1 VGARRAV
8 PVLLAALT
16 CAGCAS
22 LPRPELGWPGAAR
35 KPELVVVEGSAVNLP
50 VPRDPRAS
58 SGELRR
64 VPLRWDPVLTGDV
77 AGYRVERAE
86 ADTEEWQPVATVP
99 SRFGTTWVDGGDP
112 REGGEGRLGD
122 GARYAYR
129 VRPFDSGGSLARVAS
144 KSVTA
149 TTAPLPKA
157 PPGLRVYSH
166 LPREVAITWHPVS
179 DPTVAG
185 YVLLRSPSAAG
196 PFEPIVRLDGRF
208 ATRHQDR
215 RLGDLRVFYYR
226 VAAYNTVG
234 AVGEATPP
242 VVAVTKAEP
251 LPPIGLR
258 LVEQRLGENRL
269 AWEPNVEGDVAGYR
283 LLRYRAGRRGAETV
297 ATPPAAATTA
307 VDADL
312 AADEVVAY
320 ALEAFDADGLAS
332 DTTDRLRVVSEGYR
346 LAAEVRDGAVH
357 LRWDPVADAGFTSAR
372 VFREG
377 WLRRR
382 EIGRASEGG
391 FVDADVEPGGTYR
404 YVVVLEH
411 GDGRRAPPSTPLE
424 VRVEEAEAR

>member
-1 VGARRAV
+1 V
-8 PVLLAALT
+8 LAAL
-16 CAGCAS
+16 AGSGCAA
-22 LPRPELGWPGAAR
+22 LPRPELRWPGSA
-35 KPELVVVEGSAVNLP
+35 KSSELVVVEGSSVELP

-86 ADTEEWQPVATVP
+86 GEGEVWEPVATVP
-99 SRFGTTWVDGGDP
+99 GRFGTTFVDGGDP
-112 REGGEGRLGD
+112 GEGADGRLGD

-129 VRPFDSGGSLARVAS
+129 VRPFDSSGSLARLAS
-144 KSVTA
+144 KAVA
-149 TTAPLPKA
+149 VTTAPLPKA

-166 LPREVAITWHPVS
+166 LPREVAVTWHPVS

-208 ATRHQDR
+208 ATRHLDR

-226 VAAYNTVG
+226 VAAFNTVG

-269 AWEPNVEGDVAGYR
+269 AWEPNVEADVSGYR

-297 ATPPAAATTA
+297 ATLPPGETSALDPA
-307 VDADL
+307 L
-312 AADEVVAY
+312 GADEAVAY

-332 DTTDRLRVVSEGYR
+332 DPTNRLRVVSEGYR
-346 LAAEVRDGAVH
+346 LTARVRDGAVH
-357 LRWDPVADAGFTSAR
+357 LRWDPVADPAFVSAR

-382 EIGRASEGG
+382 EIGRTDAGEL
-391 FVDADVEPGGTYR
+391 VDADVEPGETYR
-404 YVVVLEH
+404 YVVVLEA
-411 GDGRRAPPSTPLE
+411 GDGRRAPPSTLVE
-424 VRVEEAEAR
+424 VRVEESGAR

>member
-1 VGARRAV
+1 MRPRPAV
-8 PVLLAALT
+8 AAGLAALAL
-16 CAGCAS
+16 AGCAS
-22 LPRPELGWPGAAR
+22 VPRPELRWPGS
-35 KPELVVVEGSAVNLP
+35 PQESELVVVEGSAVDLP

-86 ADTEEWQPVATVP
+86 GDTEVWASVATVP
-99 SRFGTTWVDGGDP
+99 GRFGTAWVDGMDPGEEGD
-112 REGGEGRLGD
+112 GRLGD
-122 GARYAYR
+122 GARYVYR
-129 VRPFDSGGSLARVAS
+129 VRPFDSSGSLARLAS
-144 KSVTA
+144 KDVAA

-179 DPTVAG
+179 DPSVAG

-208 ATRHQDR
+208 ATRHLDR

-242 VVAVTKAEP
+242 MVAVTKAEP

-269 AWEPNVEGDVAGYR
+269 AWEPNVETDVTGYR
-283 LLRYRAGRRGAETV
+283 LLRYRAGRRGAEAV
-297 ATPPAAATTA
+297 ATLPRDATSALDTE
-307 VDADL
+307 L
-312 AADEVVAY
+312 AADEGVAY
-320 ALEAFDADGLAS
+320 ALEAFDADGLES
-332 DTTDRLRVVSEGYR
+332 DATDRLRVVSEGYH
-346 LAAEVRDGAVH
+346 LGAQIRDGAVH
-357 LRWDPVADAGFTSAR
+357 LRWEPVADVGFTGAR

-377 WLRRR
+377 WLRWS
-382 EIGRASEGG
+382 EIGRASGG
-391 FVDADVEPGGTYR
+391 EFVDADVEPGETYR
-404 YVVVLEH
+404 YVVVLENS
-411 GDGRRAPPSTPLE
+411 DGHRAPPSTPLE
-424 VRVEEAEAR
+424 VRLEPAEAR

>member
-1 VGARRAV
+1 VRTRRAAAC
-8 PVLLAALT
+8 LLAASV
-16 CAGCAS
+16 AGCAA
-22 LPRPELGWPGAAR
+22 LPRPELRWPGSA
-35 KPELVVVEGSAVNLP
+35 KKGEIVLVEGSAVDLP

-86 ADTEEWQPVATVP
+86 GDGDAWQPVATVP
-99 SRFGTTWVDGGDP
+99 GRFGTTFVDGGDP
-112 REGGEGRLGD
+112 REGADGRLGD

-129 VRPFDSGGSLARVAS
+129 VRPYDSGGSLARLTS
-144 KSVTA
+144 KSVA
-149 TTAPLPKA
+149 VTTASLPKA

-166 LPREVAITWHPVS
+166 LPREVAVTWHPVS

-196 PFEPIVRLDGRF
+196 PFEPIARLDGRF
-208 ATRHQDR
+208 ATRHLDR

-269 AWEPNVEGDVAGYR
+269 AWEPNVETDVAGYR
-283 LLRYRAGRRGAETV
+283 LLRHRAGGRGPELV
-297 ATPPAAATTA
+297 ATLPRDATSA
-307 VDADL
+307 LDPEL
-312 AADEVVAY
+312 AADEAVAY

-332 DTTDRLRVVSEGYR
+332 DATDRLPVVSEGYR
-346 LAAEVRDGAVH
+346 LVAGVRDGAVH
-357 LRWDPVADAGFTSAR
+357 LRWDPVADPAFTSAR

-382 EIGRASEGG
+382 EIGRTGAGELS
-391 FVDADVEPGGTYR
+391 DADVEPGGTYR
-404 YVVVLEH
+404 YVVVLETA
-411 GDGRRAPPSTPLE
+411 DGRRAPPSTPVE
-424 VRVEEAEAR
+424 VRVEAPDAR